1 MIRKSVGGATRP
13 RRRGLRARSDRRN
26 RSRLVP
32 TPRADST
39 PASVARIPR
48 RPRGRGRG
56 RGRGCGISSR
66 RRRDAHGRGRR
77 GATGDFGDES
87 PRDPGLSAS
96 PTPRALS
103 GEKRPV
109 VPGVPGASARTPAA
123 AIRCLTL
130 CDGVSATEAKDV
142 GVNLALSS
150 LGGERSLA
158 GDLGEDVMAR
168 MDLRD
173 TAPNRARRSR
183 SIRRQ

>member
-1 MIRKSVGGATRP
+1 MRTGVGAG
-13 RRRGLRARSDRRN
+13 
-26 RSRLVP
+26 
-32 TPRADST
+32 
-39 PASVARIPR
+39 
-48 RPRGRGRG
+48 
-56 RGRGCGISSR
+56 
-66 RRRDAHGRGRR
+66 

-130 CDGVSATEAKDV
+130 CDVVSATEAKDV